1 MVATVKKAVKETAAP
16 KKAAESPAKVS
27 SHVKVKN
34 ISDQVINTSKGSI
47 GPGEEGEASHAEVKQ
62 LDKFIKEI

>member
-1 MVATVKKAVKETAAP
+1 MGETVKKAVKETAAP
-16 KKAAESPAKVS
+16 KKAAASPAKKS

-34 ISDQVINTSKGSI
+34 ISNKIINTSKGPI
-47 GPGEEGEASHAEVKQ
+47 APGKEGEASHAEVKQ